1 MTWAFQ
7 KRWSQ
12 GQKRSSKVKNRW
24 KKQKRSN
31 FNIFQKQTN
40 YTSQW
45 SSSCKLSKKVS
56 LKVIEGHQRSRIAG
70 KGQKGQISCVE
81 QTISSEAGG
90 SRDVGQSIISS
101 KARGLKNLGQPTTSS
116 KARGLRNLE
125 QPITS
130 SEEFTQ
136 RASFWRGICVFNLKF
151 EIWPFWPFPAI
162 LDLWWPSMT
171 LRLTFSES
179 LHEELHCEV

>member
-56 LKVIEGHQRSRIAG
+56 LKVIEGHQRSRIVG

-90 SRDVGQSIISS
+90 SRDVGQSITSGEASGLRDLSQPMTSIEARGSRDLCQSITSS

-130 SEEFTQ
+130 
-136 RASFWRGICVFNLKF
+136 RVHAKSF
-151 EIWPFWPFPAI
+151 I
-162 LDLWWPSMT
+162 LTWNM
-171 LRLTFSES
+171 
-179 LHEELHCEV
+179 CI